1 MSSMKVI
8 APALLALLLQGCA
21 TLPSP
26 ETMKAEVQDFQL
38 PKLHV
43 EGKAIVYVV
52 RPSEVGGLTRFNVFL
67 NDQQPESEMGFTR
80 GSQYIYFQIPPGQHK
95 IQSKAENW
103 SEWIVNAKAGDI
115 LFIQQDA
122 GMGLLMARNTLL
134 KINDVEGR
142 YHVKTLKLGTIHKI
156 DK

>member
-26 ETMKAEVQDFQL
+26 EAMKAEVQDFQL
-38 PKLHV
+38 PKLPV

-52 RPSEVGGLTRFNVFL
+52 RPSEVGGLTRFNLFL

>member
-26 ETMKAEVQDFQL
+26 EAMKAEVQDFQL
-38 PKLHV
+38 PKLPV

>member
-26 ETMKAEVQDFQL
+26 EAMKAEVQDSQL
-38 PKLHV
+38 PKLPV